1 MELDQLL
8 FKKVFNY
15 FSKQKKNRSSES
27 PNVVELETISPKL
40 TIVACALT
48 GQRVEIV
55 ASEREGG
62 WKDNLFYLP
71 SKVDLFNS
79 SEKNVTFYLYRI
91 FYLRSQQGLN
101 QNWHSGENKSTTESQ
116 EEASSNSSVVLKH
129 LAQEFPNVGDL
140 HDKLKGE
147 YESQAQDLQG
157 ESLDLTYFYGRWM
170 KNTQQYDNKV
180 ALSQFDADVIQNNVK
195 ADTEIKANHADEIE
209 VLTLDKKAQSDYVLT
224 HNFEKV
230 ETLDEADGMWR
241 DFDGDDTLKED
252 EQALNDLNIR
262 HVVRVDDPVHSVYQ
276 SDMVGN
282 AHIPTSAT
290 LQSNNYHLNYPEWNY
305 KEGSYLHDYCKVFP
319 SILTTTDAA
328 YYQSTM
334 LHNRN
339 ILNELRKVF
348 ARIYNDREEVKRLT
362 SGENVDLEA
371 LVDLK
376 ADILAQCTPD
386 ERLYSSK
393 RRKKKELSILF
404 LLDLSLSSD
413 GYTKGNR
420 IIDIEKQ
427 VSILFGEVLN
437 EYGIDFQIDGFY
449 SKTRNHTDY
458 VTLKAFDSSWSSSQL
473 SIGSAQPQ
481 GYTRIGPAL
490 RHATAIIQKRKMR
503 KKWII
508 LLSDGKPNDYDRYEG
523 TYGIQDIK
531 QSLREMNHEGINNF
545 AVAIEEEARYYLPVM
560 FGSNHYNILS
570 SPVEM
575 IRALSK
581 LFRRIEIG

>member
-1 MELDQLL
+1 M
-8 FKKVFNY
+8 
-15 FSKQKKNRSSES
+15 
-27 PNVVELETISPKL
+27 
-40 TIVACALT
+40 
-48 GQRVEIV
+48 
-55 ASEREGG
+55 
-62 WKDNLFYLP
+62 
-71 SKVDLFNS
+71 
-79 SEKNVTFYLYRI
+79 
-91 FYLRSQQGLN
+91 
-101 QNWHSGENKSTTESQ
+101 
-116 EEASSNSSVVLKH
+116 
-129 LAQEFPNVGDL
+129 
-140 HDKLKGE
+140 
-147 YESQAQDLQG
+147 
-157 ESLDLTYFYGRWM
+157 
-170 KNTQQYDNKV
+170 
-180 ALSQFDADVIQNNVK
+180 
-195 ADTEIKANHADEIE
+195 
-209 VLTLDKKAQSDYVLT
+209 
-224 HNFEKV
+224 
-230 ETLDEADGMWR
+230 
-241 DFDGDDTLKED
+241 
-252 EQALNDLNIR
+252 
-262 HVVRVDDPVHSVYQ
+262 
-276 SDMVGN
+276 
-282 AHIPTSAT
+282 
-290 LQSNNYHLNYPEWNY
+290 
-305 KEGSYLHDYCKVFP
+305 
-319 SILTTTDAA
+319 
-328 YYQSTM
+328 
-334 LHNRN
+334 
-339 ILNELRKVF
+339 
-348 ARIYNDREEVKRLT
+348 
-362 SGENVDLEA
+362 
-371 LVDLK
+371 
-376 ADILAQCTPD
+376 
-386 ERLYSSK
+386 
-393 RRKKKELSILF
+393 SILF